1 MYNLAMKLVI
11 QIPCFNEEA
20 NIQSVLEEIPKKIKG
35 IKEIKVIVLDDGST
49 DKTSEIAKK
58 YNVETI
64 KSNYNVGLSNTFKTG
79 VTKALEE
86 NADILVNIDGDNQY
100 CAKDIE
106 KLIKPILENTC
117 DIVIG
122 TRPINKIKTFSPFK
136 KILQK
141 FGSFIVKLI
150 SKTDIKDAA
159 SGFRAFSKKALLNI
173 NVFNS
178 FTYTIETII
187 QAKNK
192 NLLIKNVDID
202 VNIQKNRKSKL
213 FKNNYDYIFKQ
224 AKTLIRFFIIY
235 RPVKFFTTLA
245 NIFLFFG
252 IILALRY
259 LHFYISN
266 DGSGHIQSLILCAIT
281 TILSFILYMIA
292 ILGDLFTINRKLL
305 EDIQYELRVNKYKK

>member
-136 KILQK
+136 KNLQK

>member
-64 KSNYNVGLSNTFKTG
+64 KSNYNIGLSNTFKTG

>member
-58 YNVETI
+58 YKVETI

>member
-58 YNVETI
+58 YNIETI
-64 KSNYNVGLSNTFKTG
+64 KSNYNIGLSNTFKTG

>member
-64 KSNYNVGLSNTFKTG
+64 KSNYNIGLSNTFKTG

-100 CAKDIE
+100 CAQDIE